1 MRYNSCYKQLP
12 RAQAKFIINEGI
24 VIRMTRT
31 RDSSRTP
38 SRQRFRALW
47 LLCVPLCIAIL
58 LVTLVVPLSGAYP
71 GFGADST
78 ETVLASMLPSDSL
91 SPENIYAALPTR
103 TDEPE
108 PPFTLVEQTPSQLPE
123 GHISGDAAGEPR
135 EVRVTLVGVG
145 DILMHKAVI
154 DGGLI
159 AGTSSPAQYD
169 FTRDFSFIS
178 PIISEADLSICNFEG
193 TLAGPP
199 FSGFPSFSAPDE
211 IADAI
216 YDAGFDIVGTANNH
230 CIDKGFDGLTR
241 TASVFRSRDL
251 DVVGTRE
258 DPIYGT
264 DALVDKEGIK
274 IGVMCYTFE
283 TIGSEF
289 SSTINGIPVPKGA
302 EDYINSF
309 NPYRKE
315 EIDKDILEM
324 TARAEK
330 LRDQGADFICLSVHW
345 GEEYQTHSALWQQDL
360 AQRLCDAGVDIIF
373 GHHPHVLQEAAI
385 LTSAD
390 GTHETVVFYSLG
402 NFLHNM
408 NFGTLG
414 TAGKAQD
421 SAIARVTLFSDGST
435 VRIEKAEYIP
445 TYVVRV
451 TENGHMVHLIVPV
464 SEAALRPEDFLATA
478 QEVEASRKRIL
489 AILGP
494 CTGSEGIPITEAL
507 T

>member
-1 MRYNSCYKQLP
+1 MCPVVYW
-12 RAQAKFIINEGI
+12 
-24 VIRMTRT
+24 MTRAIG
-31 RDSSRTP
+31 SSKTP

-47 LLCVPLCIAIL
+47 LLCVPLCVALL
-58 LVTLVVPLSGAYP
+58 LVTLVVPLSGAFP
-71 GFGADST
+71 GSGLDST
-78 ETVLASMLPSDSL
+78 DSSLHEASSSDVS
-91 SPENIYAALPTR
+91 SPENLFSAPSTR
-103 TDEPE
+103 TLESE
-108 PPFTLVEQTPSQLPE
+108 PPFTLIEQVPSQVPD
-123 GHISGDAAGEPR
+123 GHISGDASGEPR
-135 EVRVTLVGVG
+135 EVRVTIVGVG

-154 DGGLI
+154 DGGFVDS
-159 AGTSSPAQYD
+159 ADRDSTSGLSELPAYD

-178 PIISEADLSICNFEG
+178 PIVSEADLAICNFEG

-199 FSGFPSFSAPDE
+199 YSGFPSFSAPDE
-211 IADAI
+211 IADAL
-216 YDAGFDIVGTANNH
+216 YSSGFDIVGTANNH
-230 CIDKGFDGLTR
+230 CIDKGFDGLKR
-241 TASVFRSRDL
+241 TASVLRSREL
-251 DVVGTRE
+251 AVVGTRE
-258 DPIYGT
+258 DPVYGT
-264 DALVDKEGIK
+264 DVLVNKDGIR

-283 TIGSEF
+283 TIGSEQTP
-289 SSTINGIPVPKGA
+289 TINGIPVPKGA

-315 EIDKDILEM
+315 DIEKDILEM
-324 TARAEK
+324 AARVEK
-330 LRDQGADFICLSVHW
+330 LRDQGADIICLSVHW
-345 GEEYQTHSALWQQDL
+345 GEEYQTKSAVWQQNL

-373 GHHPHVLQEAAI
+373 GHHPHVLQEAAV

-421 SAIARVTLFSDGST
+421 SAIARVTIFSDGES
-435 VRIEKAEYIP
+435 VRIEKAEFIP

-464 SEAALRPEDFLATA
+464 SEATLRPEDFLATA

-489 AILGP
+489 AILGA
-494 CTGSEGIPITEAL
+494 CTGSEGIPISEAFI
-507 T
+507 